1 MRRGIDHAAP
11 AATGAEAAA
20 LTREGNQQFVAAA
33 IALNPHEAVLKTPA
47 LQVIV
52 KFIKYEFRQITV
64 VLVQVVRE
72 LRQMMLDDLI
82 QQRQFRTVTN
92 IGSGRN
98 VGQDGTI
105 VSWAV

>member
-1 MRRGIDHAAP
+1 
-11 AATGAEAAA
+11 
-20 LTREGNQQFVAAA
+20 
-33 IALNPHEAVLKTPA
+33 
-47 LQVIV
+47 
-52 KFIKYEFRQITV
+52 
-64 VLVQVVRE
+64 LVQVVRE